1 MTNASETTNVEKSL
15 AEIRHIARPLEKA
28 ADLDTLASRFQT
40 SRFVCIGEASH
51 GTHEFYL
58 WRSILTSRLIQQ
70 GNVRW
75 IGVEGDWPDCWRL
88 NRWVRGKENQDLDA
102 IHLLATFERWPTWMW
117 ANQDVAGFLSW
128 LREWNLTVPEADRV
142 GFYGLDVYS
151 LWDSLRRIMGWLEEN
166 APDALPAAAEAWQCF
181 QPYNEDPH
189 QYAWSTRLV
198 PTSCEKDVVEL
209 LRDVHKKTQSLLME
223 DDEAFD
229 AEQNATIAVNAEAYY
244 RAMVRGDRASWNIR
258 DNHMADTIDFLAR
271 KFGDTARG
279 IVWEHNT
286 HIGDARA
293 TDMASQGLVNVG
305 QLVRDRHA
313 QDGVALVGFASHRGT
328 VLAGAA
334 WGAPEEV
341 MELPAAQAGSHEDL
355 LHHALGH
362 NAVMDFSLPRTG
374 DWSSSRRGHRAVGV
388 VYNPESET
396 GNYVASQL
404 DARYDALLWC
414 EETTALQPLRHEPI
428 PTEAEYETEP
438 TGF

>member
-1 MTNASETTNVEKSL
+1 MTNTAQSENLEKEL
-15 AEIRHIARPLEKA
+15 AEIRHLARALEKA
-28 ADLDTLASRFQT
+28 ADLDSLASRLHT

-88 NRWVRGKENQDLDA
+88 NAWVRGKENQDLDA
-102 IHLLATFERWPTWMW
+102 VHLLSTFERWPTWMW

-128 LREWNLTVPEADRV
+128 LREWNLTVPNEDRV

-166 APDALPAAAEAWQCF
+166 SPDALPLAMDAWHCF

-198 PTSCEKDVVEL
+198 PTSCENDVVEL
-209 LRDVHKKTQSLLME
+209 LRGVRLRAESLMSE
-223 DDEAFD
+223 NDEAFD
-229 AEQNATIAVNAEAYY
+229 AHQNASIAVNAEAYY
-244 RAMVRGDRASWNIR
+244 RATVRGDRSSWNIR
-258 DNHMADTIDFLAR
+258 DIHMADTIDFLASR
-271 KFGDTARG
+271 FGSTSRG

-293 TDMASQGLVNVG
+293 SDMASQGLVTVG
-305 QLVRDRHA
+305 QLVRDRHEH
-313 QDGVALVGFASHRGT
+313 DGVALIGFASHRGT
-328 VLAGAA
+328 VLAGSA
-334 WGAPEEV
+334 WGSPEET
-341 MELPAAQAGSHEDL
+341 MALPPAAPGSHEDL
-355 LHHALGH
+355 LHQALG
-362 NAVMDFSLPRTG
+362 NDALIDFSLPRSG
-374 DWSSSRRGHRAVGV
+374 EWSSSRRGHRAVGV
-388 VYNPESET
+388 VYNPEAEE
-396 GNYVASQL
+396 GNYVPSQL

-414 EETTALQPLRHEPI
+414 EETTALEPLRHEPI
-428 PTEAEYETEP
+428 PTQPEYETEP